1 MARLFTPSESKYYL
15 MALDAGT
22 GSIRAVIFD
31 LEGNQI
37 AVGQAEWRHLAV
49 PDVPGSMEFDLNK
62 NWQLACECMRQ
73 ALHNAGIAPEYIA
86 AVSACSMR
94 EGIVLYNNEGTPIW
108 ACANVDARAAREVSE
123 LKELHNNTFE
133 NEVYRATGQTLALS
147 AIPRLLWL
155 AHHRSDIY
163 RQASTITMISDWLA
177 YMLSGEL
184 AVDPSNAGTTGLL
197 DLTTRDWKPALLD
210 MAGLRAD
217 ILSPVKETGTLLGVV
232 SSQAAE
238 LCGLKAGTPVV
249 VGGGDVQLGCLGLG
263 VVRPAQTAVLGGTFW
278 QQVVNLAAPVT
289 DPEMN
294 VRVNPHVIPGMV
306 HRIGND
312 WCIPKG
318 ITPTTH
324 IIKLPIGEIR
334 QPNATLDLSQS
345 VDNEYYCLLLAKEL
359 GLNVPDAEIIKAGNV
374 RALAVE
380 RFDRRWNA
388 ERTVLLRLPQEDM
401 CQTFGLT
408 SSVKYESDGGPGIA
422 RIMAFLMGSS
432 EALKDRYDFMKFQV
446 FQWFKLAMGLNASK
460 GKKTAIDKIYPRH
473 FLATAKLLKFPEVQ
487 MHEILS
493 DFARMIP
500 AALDNVKTSLPTDFP
515 ENVVTAVE
523 TNVLRLHGRLS
534 REYGIK

>member
-232 SSQAAE
+232 SGTLRSEGGHSGGRWRRRRAAW
-238 LCGLKAGTPVV
+238 LPWVRRCASGTNR
-249 VGGGDVQLGCLGLG
+249 GSW
-263 VVRPAQTAVLGGTFW
+263 RHI
-278 QQVVNLAAPVT
+278 LAASCKFSRAGDRP
-289 DPEMN
+289 
-294 VRVNPHVIPGMV
+294 R
-306 HRIGND
+306 
-312 WCIPKG
+312 
-318 ITPTTH
+318 
-324 IIKLPIGEIR
+324 
-334 QPNATLDLSQS
+334 
-345 VDNEYYCLLLAKEL
+345 NE
-359 GLNVPDAEIIKAGNV
+359 
-374 RALAVE
+374 RA
-380 RFDRRWNA
+380 R
-388 ERTVLLRLPQEDM
+388 
-401 CQTFGLT
+401 
-408 SSVKYESDGGPGIA
+408 
-422 RIMAFLMGSS
+422 
-432 EALKDRYDFMKFQV
+432 
-446 FQWFKLAMGLNASK
+446 
-460 GKKTAIDKIYPRH
+460 
-473 FLATAKLLKFPEVQ
+473 
-487 MHEILS
+487 
-493 DFARMIP
+493 
-500 AALDNVKTSLPTDFP
+500 
-515 ENVVTAVE
+515 
-523 TNVLRLHGRLS
+523 
-534 REYGIK
+534 